1 MSVLSEL
8 ITYKMETKLL
18 FNSKEYQLARYP
30 KTDDKSLRAW
40 SNAELLVLDYIT
52 DKEQKNIHLFND
64 RFGIWNSLLNSKNLT
79 TVWTYASQQ
88 KAIAKNLELN
98 KLSTDIAYKTALE
111 SLDKVELA
119 LMKVPKSLELF
130 EVFLQQIHKLA
141 DDEVE
146 VVCGFMTKNFSV
158 SFLKIAERYFDVVEQ
173 SKAWKKARLLIL
185 KEPKK
190 GLEYKE
196 LINEVDWNDN
206 LLKQHYGVFS
216 SGKVDIGTQ
225 FLLENLTVQSD
236 ELKVLDVASGNGV
249 IAFEVS
255 QQNPESQI
263 TLVDDFNLAVA
274 SSQLNVKREETR
286 FVCADNLDD
295 LEKESFDL
303 VVSNPPFHF
312 EHENNIE
319 VSVSLFNDVKSCLKP
334 DGRFLLVAN
343 SHLNYKTH
351 LKKIFAEVRNVK
363 SNNKFVIYECLN

>member
-1 MSVLSEL
+1 
-8 ITYKMETKLL
+8 METKLL
-18 FNSKEYQLARYP
+18 FSSKEYQLERYP

-64 RFGIWNSLLNSKNLT
+64 RFGIWNSLLNSKSLT

-98 KLSTDIAYKTALE
+98 NLSTDIAYKTALE

-130 EVFLQQIHKLA
+130 EVFLQQIHKSA

-185 KEPKK
+185 REPKK

-206 LLKQHYGVFS
+206 LLQQHYGVFS

-225 FLLENLTVQSD
+225 FLLENLTVKSG

-255 QQNPESQI
+255 QQNLESQI

-274 SSQLNVKREETR
+274 SSQLNIKKEEVQ

-295 LEKESFDL
+295 LGKESFDL

-319 VSVSLFNDVKSCLKP
+319 VSVSLFNDVKSCLKS